1 MPVTPENG
9 FTAANNPLSKPASVL
24 SDTRAPVV
32 PAPNPTAMKDNRAK
46 RKRVVLEDGN
56 GSQSEPETSEDDE
69 SLDGNSNDNDIDSK
83 PPDSKDLYSQ
93 HLHHQPSESSQG
105 GSSSSSNNENL
116 NPGGDAARARQ
127 AAAIENLLNQASSS
141 IGRRS
146 HVKSRNGC
154 LICKRRKIKCDE
166 TRPQCRNCVRH
177 NVTCS
182 FASGGT
188 PGSRGGGAGAGGG
201 ASGRS
206 SVTSSPVIVHASPV
220 PSHMH
225 NQFISSQATSAA
237 ATAAATTAD
246 TSLPSSSLS
255 STSNAPPP
263 QYQRPPQIPI
273 SIPVPGVLPGLAT
286 RFFAGGVTPNSS
298 FAAGLS
304 ARSSAT
310 TFSTPPAFDAASNTG
325 APRNANGEAPNLTAI
340 PSPHTVLGQPFGN
353 AIATQQLALLT
364 NYILNTSKS
373 LSNNFNPRSVYMW
386 THEVPAMACEFDF
399 MMYSILALSATHLQ
413 YLRND
418 ISYENIAVYYRH
430 RAIESFRN
438 NIVSD
443 VTEKTPTMLEAL
455 IIAGALVSVDAFAYV
470 EVGEYSNNRAVSL
483 DRWLP
488 LLLGIKAVVIESDN
502 MNEGHTSLHWNPHI
516 HFLPVGERSLL
527 YLSNLIDKRATEL
540 NQRELTYM
548 CERPIRVLEQLITF
562 NDTEFVEL
570 GAGLIRYIMTWPFV
584 CSDEFI
590 QKLKNHELVPLA
602 IYVHY
607 LAVMSFT
614 KVWWQDLRVKNDV
627 RMICKILGRDW
638 EPWLEWPRAY
648 FDFNLWGDD

>member
-1 MPVTPENG
+1 MPSPPADG
-9 FTAANNPLSKPASVL
+9 FAARDPHLKPTSVL

-32 PAPNPTAMKDNRAK
+32 PAPNPTAMVDDEKSAK
-46 RKRVVLEDGN
+46 RQRLHESEFG
-56 GSQSEPETSEDDE
+56 SEPETSSDE
-69 SLDGNSNDNDIDSK
+69 SVGDSRQKKSNDRNG
-83 PPDSKDLYSQ
+83 
-93 HLHHQPSESSQG
+93 ENG
-105 GSSSSSNNENL
+105 NNV
-116 NPGGDAARARQ
+116 Q
-127 AAAIENLLNQASSS
+127 ATAIENLLNQASSS

-146 HVKSRNGC
+146 HLKSRNGC

-166 TRPQCRNCVRH
+166 MRPQCRNCVRH
-177 NVTCS
+177 NVICS
-182 FASGGT
+182 FAGGEVVPTSPAPST
-188 PGSRGGGAGAGGG
+188 PSL
-201 ASGRS
+201 
-206 SVTSSPVIVHASPV
+206 THASPSSN
-220 PSHMH
+220 PMH
-225 NQFISSQATSAA
+225 QPFSAS
-237 ATAAATTAD
+237 TT
-246 TSLPSSSLS
+246 PS
-255 STSNAPPP
+255 STSTSS
-263 QYQRPPQIPI
+263 YHRPPQMPV

-286 RFFAGGVTPNSS
+286 RFFAGGVTANSS

-310 TFSTPPAFDAASNTG
+310 TFSTPPSFDTASNAG
-325 APRNANGEAPNLTAI
+325 ASRNANGEAPNLTAI
-340 PSPHTVLGQPFGN
+340 PSPHTVLGQPFGS
-353 AIATQQLALLT
+353 AIATQQLSLLT

-418 ISYENIAVYYRH
+418 LSYENIAVYYRH

-438 NIVSD
+438 NIASD
-443 VTEKTPTMLEAL
+443 VSEKTPTMLEAL
-455 IIAGALVSVDAFAYV
+455 IIAGSLVSVDAFAYV
-470 EVGEYSNNRAVSL
+470 ETGEYSNNRAVSL

-488 LLLGIKAVVIESDN
+488 LLLGIKAVVIESDQ

-516 HFLPVGERSLL
+516 YFLPVGERSLL

-548 CERPIRVLEQLITF
+548 CERPVRVLEQLITF

-590 QKLKNHELVPLA
+590 QKLKNYELVPLA

-648 FDFNLWGDD
+648 FDFNLWEDD